1 MTLFIDQSGDSSAVF
16 GDLYSI
22 SRQDGGLGDSN
33 VAGDPTVI
41 QVTYIETAGQPATA
55 DRLNTLV
62 NTDFGTPI
70 VLTALPGG
78 IDPYS
83 GLDVTGNGF
92 TYIDSTSGADVIRIV
107 YDDSQCVGSGI
118 FMFDVDG
125 NHISTPNPVILYHE
139 LSHAFRAAT
148 GTTQPNDEIPAE
160 TDENVMRSELG
171 LCLRD
176 VNNHDGG
183 CGSGDSCGGTTNN
196 GCFIVSAATGSRES
210 AVVLR
215 LKLQRDRIFRATD
228 LGSRLMDAIYRDYY
242 RFSPRIAAEMQK
254 DPVIRDVVLSIAV
267 RPLVAWY
274 TLANVL
280 ALTPADDAAAVEA
293 VAGVW
298 AAVPSGIEAQEVA
311 AALRSIQASEPLP
324 ADASLIF
331 VYLAERIQQ
340 APRMPFASWAI
351 LEPLVRVWTT
361 YASGSDVLEAVQA
374 WLVAAPLETLEP
386 PAGQELE
393 DELAFLASGPFAPL
407 NARQQVGRR
416 LLAAWPETQIALV
429 RHGFVVVGGDQ

>member
-1 MTLFIDQSGDSSAVF
+1 
-16 GDLYSI
+16 
-22 SRQDGGLGDSN
+22 
-33 VAGDPTVI
+33 
-41 QVTYIETAGQPATA
+41 
-55 DRLNTLV
+55 
-62 NTDFGTPI
+62 
-70 VLTALPGG
+70 
-78 IDPYS
+78 
-83 GLDVTGNGF
+83 
-92 TYIDSTSGADVIRIV
+92 
-107 YDDSQCVGSGI
+107 
-118 FMFDVDG
+118 MFDVDG